1 MRLNFFRK
9 KQPRFIFFVFV
20 KKMRW
25 ERVTRYNNDDQ
36 SRRHHPM
43 HSQRGYPSTPRRHP
57 TLDDDDL
64 AQAAVGRPPRGDL
77 LGLYSMDG
85 PNNPLSPPPP
95 PSPPIP
101 AMIPVGSAHYLLD
114 SDFTSVPIPNNPSY
128 AQIPIIFYKAA
139 ESFDIRPGNAWWFL
153 WLNNANPIN
162 DAVAN
167 IQIFVMVLNT
177 SNRVVRVPKGSTL
190 RSLLGL
196 PANLIQFRVGRLG
209 ELLQSISLLS
219 PTQRL
224 PGASNSD
231 AMYEGHVVL
240 STSQISHSG
249 SSSSSGGSS
258 IYRHRSNEGGNRSND
273 RGGSSHRSSCSCSD
287 GRGHRFGNNNNSSSS
302 SSSSSSGINNR
313 IRNRGE

>member
-1 MRLNFFRK
+1 
-9 KQPRFIFFVFV
+9 
-20 KKMRW
+20 MRW

-43 HSQRGYPSTPRRHP
+43 HSQHGYPSTPRRHP
-57 TLDDDDL
+57 ILDDDDL
-64 AQAAVGRPPRGDL
+64 AQAAVGRPPRDL

-85 PNNPLSPPPP
+85 PNIPLSPPPP
-95 PSPPIP
+95 PPPPPIP

-240 STSQISHSG
+240 STSHISHSG
-249 SSSSSGGSS
+249 DSSSSSSSSS

-273 RGGSSHRSSCSCSD
+273 RGGSSHRSSHPSSCSCSD
-287 GRGHRFGNNNNSSSS
+287 GRGHRFGNNSS